1 MKIVLSILIL
11 CSVFILGYA
20 VYVDSQN
27 KKRQELMKIVNDA
40 EHSLNSSQHN
50 PNYVKHSRLAT
61 YRSE

>member
-40 EHSLNSSQHN
+40 EHSLNSI
-50 PNYVKHSRLAT
+50 
-61 YRSE
+61 